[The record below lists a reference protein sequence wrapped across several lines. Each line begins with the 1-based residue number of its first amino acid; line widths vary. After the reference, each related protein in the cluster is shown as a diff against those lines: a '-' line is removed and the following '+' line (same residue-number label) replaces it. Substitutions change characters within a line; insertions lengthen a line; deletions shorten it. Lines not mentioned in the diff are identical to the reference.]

1 VVHGSPKR
9 RTQIWHGADSFP
21 ILVDLSSMNV
31 ASTLQDHFVPLYIA
45 AGAGEDGEAKLLSG
59 MYGAITVA
67 FGL

>member
-1 VVHGSPKR
+1 VVHGFPKR
-9 RTQIWHGADSFP
+9 RTQIWHGADFVT
-21 ILVDLSSMNV
+21 IFVDLSSMCV